1 MMEIQAMFLFAL
13 GLLVVVLVGT
23 WWLPLAA
30 LRLPLAGTSAFAL
43 LGAEHYHLRADAARL
58 CRC

>member
-23 WWLPLAA
+23 WWLPLGMLNVEVAVA
-30 LRLPLAGTSAFAL
+30 
-43 LGAEHYHLRADAARL
+43 
-58 CRC
+58 